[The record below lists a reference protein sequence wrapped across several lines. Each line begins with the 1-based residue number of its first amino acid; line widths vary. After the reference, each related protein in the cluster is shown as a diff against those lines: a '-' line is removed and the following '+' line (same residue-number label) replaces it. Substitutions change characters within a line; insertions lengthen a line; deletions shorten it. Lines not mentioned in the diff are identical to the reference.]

1 MSSTPCPFKNKG
13 AINIVNIKS
22 FFITQNNKC
31 YLLPPP
37 ILPPERPLDML
48 PPKREPLDIPL
59 DVLRVE
65 LLLIVE
71 VDEFLIPLL

>member
-1 MSSTPCPFKNKG
+1 M
-13 AINIVNIKS
+13 
-22 FFITQNNKC
+22 
-31 YLLPPP
+31 
-37 ILPPERPLDML
+37 LPPE
-48 PPKREPLDIPL
+48 REPLDIPL